1 MSINRREGVLAA
13 GLVAAV
19 SWQAAWADDA
29 VPLSRGEIQL
39 SLDVGATLLD
49 PVVVTAPPPGE
60 DRREAPVSKSVAE
73 REDVEEAEG
82 DLMRLVGRM
91 SNAIAVSSSLRN
103 STVAIR
109 GIGAAPANEARDN
122 ANGLYIDGVYYPKSA
137 SLSFDMFDLERAELI
152 RGPQDILFGR
162 NTVAGVLNV
171 VTARPS
177 FEPGAEI
184 SLSAGSDRYFRATGM
199 VTGPV
204 SDTLALRLGFSHG
217 EREGAVEN
225 INPGSEAA
233 DRLNGTNDYGLRA
246 QMLWEPTDGFSLRIV
261 ADRSEQD
268 TDCCVQLLGQDIET
282 QADGSDFPD
291 NGRERRLRTGYTAPV
306 DSARRRQT
314 DVNARVE
321 AQAHQGGVLSEAT
334 WYWPDYKLTSLT
346 AWRSQA
352 YAPRTDSDY
361 TATSVLNQFGVSYD
375 QEQFSQELRV
385 ASTGRRMVDHVFG
398 LQAFWQ
404 TVDSLQDQEFGADAA
419 TILIVPTLPPLLGP
433 LLEPAIRA
441 AIDGLH
447 VYQASSIETTSV
459 AAFGQ
464 AIWNITDDT
473 ALSAGLRYT
482 LERQSGSFR
491 QYLEGGGDNL
501 PDPIA
506 ALVRDQV
513 ARPEAWRDSRTDGG
527 LSARIGLAHRISEGV
542 SAYVS
547 YARGG
552 KPGGINFAALSA
564 GPGREVAAETADTAE
579 IGVRTRLLGD
589 RLTIDGTL
597 YWTEL
602 RDYQAVKFD
611 RETLATYL
619 SNVGRVRSRGAEL
632 DAAFRISPAF
642 GIRASLSYNE
652 TEIQSY
658 PDAPCPPDVHV
669 PSGEACTMDLAG
681 QDLEGAPR
689 WTASVGFDYARP
701 LGSWRGDD
709 LEGFVGGDFNY
720 VSAYKTEAS
729 SDYTRV
735 KGRGITNLK
744 LGLRSA
750 DRRWSLAL
758 WANNLFDVNYDTA
771 QASLPLNLGGTVV
784 IPGDPLMLG
793 VTATLRY

>member
-1 MSINRREGVLAA
+1 MSINRRERVLAV
-13 GLVAAV
+13 GLVAAA
-19 SWQAAWADDA
+19 SWQAAWADDPA
-29 VPLSRGEIQL
+29 PLSRGEIEQ
-39 SLDVGATLLD
+39 SLDAGAELLG
-49 PVVVTAPPPGE
+49 PVVVTAPAPGE
-60 DRREAPVSKSVAE
+60 DQGEPPLSKSVADSE
-73 REDVEEAEG
+73 EVEDAEG

-91 SNAIAVSSSLRN
+91 PNAIAVSSSLRN
-103 STVAIR
+103 STIAIR
-109 GIGAAPANEARDN
+109 GIGAVPATESQDN
-122 ANGLYIDGVYYPKSA
+122 PNGLYVDGIYYPRPA
-137 SLSFDMFDLERAELI
+137 SLSFDMFDLERVELI

-162 NTVAGVLNV
+162 NTVAGALNV
-171 VTARPS
+171 LTARPS

-184 SLSAGSDRYFRATGM
+184 SLSIGSDRYFRATGM

-204 SDTLALRLGFSHG
+204 SDTLALRLSVSHA

-246 QMLWEPTDGFSLRIV
+246 QMLWEPTDDFSLRIV

-268 TDCCVQLLGQDIET
+268 IDCCVQLPGQNIET

-291 NGRERRLRTGYTAPV
+291 NSRERQLGVGYTEPT
-306 DSARRRQT
+306 DGARRRQT

-334 WYWPDYKLTSLT
+334 WYLPDYKLTSLT

-361 TATSVLNQFGVSYD
+361 TALAVLNQFGVSYD
-375 QEQFSQELRV
+375 QEQFSQDLRL
-385 ASTGRRMVDHVFG
+385 ASTGRRVVDHVFG

-404 TVDSLQDQEFGADAA
+404 HVDSLQDQEFGADAA
-419 TILIVPTLPPLLGP
+419 SILIVPTLPPLLGP

-447 VYQASSIETTSV
+447 VYQASSVDTASV

-464 AIWNITDDT
+464 ATWNITDDT

-482 LERQSGSFR
+482 LERKSGEFR
-491 QYLEGGGDNL
+491 QYLEGGGGNL

-506 ALVRDQV
+506 SLVRDQI
-513 ARPEAWRDSRTDGG
+513 ARPDAWRDSRTDGG
-527 LSARIGLAHRISEGV
+527 LSARISLAHQISEGV

-552 KPGGINFAALSA
+552 KPGGINFAALSP

-579 IGVRTRLLGD
+579 LGVRTRLLGG
-589 RLTIDGTL
+589 RLSVDGTL

-611 RETLATYL
+611 RDTLASYL
-619 SNVGRVRSRGAEL
+619 SNVGRVRSRGAEI
-632 DAAFRISPAF
+632 DAALQISPAL
-642 GIRASLSYNE
+642 GIRASLAYNE

-669 PSGEACTMDLAG
+669 SSGEACVVNLAG
-681 QDLEGAPR
+681 HELEGAPR
-689 WTASVGFDYARP
+689 WTAAVGFDYTRP

-709 LEGFVGGDFNY
+709 LEGFIGGDFNY

-744 LGLRSA
+744 VGLRSA

-784 IPGDPLMLG
+784 VPGDPLMLG